1 MKRVAIVLSIG
12 LAVVACKKSTPT
24 GGGGGGGGGGGW
36 LVGQSGLMAE
46 VNPDGNLGA
55 GYQPTSTQDLNGIA
69 CRYLGE
75 AWVVG
80 NAGTLLY
87 TNDGG
92 KTWTPQTI
100 PTSNALVAIA
110 TQDVGP
116 VYVGGADGLFVT
128 LDTGK
133 TWTQSPTRIDAVAAA
148 QKGDTVLAL
157 GGNQLYAYEHG
168 ALGVRGTFVGAR
180 SLAISEDGSVAMVVG
195 SGVWRSTN
203 AGTTWTQ
210 LAIDPALTLNTV
222 RVGIDG
228 SAIAAGAN
236 GTIVNIDANGT
247 ASVQHIGGSDLFTMH
262 IPDIEDPLN
271 IGYAGGA
278 DGQVYVTH
286 DSGATW
292 AAGPNVGRTVFGI
305 DQIGA
310 GHL

>member
-12 LAVVACKKSTPT
+12 LAVVACKGKGTPT
-24 GGGGGGGGGGGW
+24 GGGGGGGGW
-36 LVGQSGLMAE
+36 LVGKSGLMAE
-46 VNPDGNLGA
+46 VNPDGNLGP

-92 KTWTPQTI
+92 TSWAPQAI

-133 TWTQSPTRIDAVAAA
+133 TWTQAPTRVDAVAAA

-157 GGNQLYAYEHG
+157 GGDQLYTYENG
-168 ALGVRGTFVGAR
+168 ALGLRGTFAGAR
-180 SLAISEDGSVAMVVG
+180 SVAVSEDGSIAMVVG
-195 SGVWRSTN
+195 NGAWRSTD

-210 LAIDPALTLNTV
+210 LAIDPSLTLNAV
-222 RVGIDG
+222 RVGVDG
-228 SAIAAGAN
+228 SAIAAGNN
-236 GTIVNIDANGT
+236 GAIVSIDATGT
-247 ASVQHIGGSDLFTMH
+247 ATVQNVGATNLMSMH
-262 IPDIEDPLN
+262 IPDVEDPAQ
-271 IGYAGGA
+271 IGFAGGA
-278 DGQVYVTH
+278 DGQVYVTR

-292 AAGPNVGRTVFGI
+292 AAGPNVGRAVFGI
-305 DQIGA
+305 DQIGV